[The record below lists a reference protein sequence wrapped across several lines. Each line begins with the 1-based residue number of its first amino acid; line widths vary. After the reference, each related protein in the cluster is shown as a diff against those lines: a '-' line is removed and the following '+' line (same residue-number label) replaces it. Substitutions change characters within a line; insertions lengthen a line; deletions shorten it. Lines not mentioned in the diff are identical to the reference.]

1 MSPTDPLIVRS
12 VRALRPRVEAVRATG
27 TRVALVPTMG
37 ALHEGHLSLVRLA
50 REHAAWVIVS
60 VFVNP
65 TQFGPG
71 EDFERYPRELDADVA
86 ALAGAGADCV
96 FAPEVGEMYPA
107 GDATRVRVEGLT
119 RGLCGRARPGHF
131 EGVTT
136 VVARLLNAA
145 RPHVAVFGQ
154 KDFQQLV
161 AIRRMVRD
169 LLFDVEVIGAPT
181 VREPDGLAMSSR
193 NAYLGVEARKQAPA
207 LYAALLD
214 ALKRVRAGNT
224 CAADLVATARRR
236 VSKEPLAEIDYIE
249 LRDAETLEPVER
261 VERPA
266 VLALAV
272 RFEGARLI
280 DNLVLEA

>member
-12 VRALRPRVEAVRATG
+12 VRALRARVEAERATG

-107 GDATRVRVEGLT
+107 GDATRVRVERLT